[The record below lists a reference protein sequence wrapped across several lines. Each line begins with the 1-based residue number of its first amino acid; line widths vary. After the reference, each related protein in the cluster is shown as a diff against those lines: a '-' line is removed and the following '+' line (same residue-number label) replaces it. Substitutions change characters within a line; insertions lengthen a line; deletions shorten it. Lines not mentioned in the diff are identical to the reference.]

1 MNDYPRFK
9 DFADEDERGGLE
21 GEKVSI
27 KDILDKEILITA
39 FQFRQSHYYGGD
51 YMILQFQNGNGLQ
64 VVFTATEVVKKQL
77 ERHKDQL
84 PFYGTIIKKNRYYTL
99 S

>member
-1 MNDYPRFK
+1 VNDYPHFK

-21 GEKVSI
+21 GEKVNI
-27 KDILDKEILITA
+27 ENVLDKEILITN
-39 FQFRQSHYYGGD
+39 FQFRQSHYHEGA
-51 YMILQFQNGNGLQ
+51 YMILQFRNDGELK

-84 PFYGTIIKKNRYYTL
+84 PFYGTIVKKNRYYTL
-99 S
+99 T

>member
-1 MNDYPRFK
+1 MNDYPHFK
-9 DFADEDERGGLE
+9 DFADEDEKGGLE

-27 KDILDKEILITA
+27 ENILNKEILITD
-39 FQFRQSHYYGGD
+39 FQFRQSHYYSGD
-51 YMILQFQNGNGLQ
+51 YTILQFRNGDGLK

-77 ERHKDQL
+77 ERHRDQL
-84 PFYGTIIKKNRYYTL
+84 PFYGTIVKKNKYFTL